1 MPVEYLKETPSQT
14 AGPYVHIGTLPAH
27 AGLPVRQNETLNV
40 VEAPGEKIVVEGIV
54 LDGSG
59 APVKDAMLELYQA
72 TAKGEVGDAT
82 IWARAAAVFETG
94 EWRFDTIRPGALE
107 WRGGRMQA
115 PHLTLLIFARG
126 INIHL
131 HTRMYF
137 PEDEAAQAWDKL
149 NSGDLRLLFVSPER
163 LAGEGLV
170 SRLKRLGVTRLAIDE
185 AHCVSLW
192 GNYFRKLFVLV

>member
-14 AGPYVHIGTLPAH
+14 AGPYVHIGTLPSH

-40 VEAPGEKIVVEGIV
+40 IEAPGEKIVVEGIV

-72 TAKGEVGDAT
+72 NSHGEVGDAT
-82 IWARAAAVFETG
+82 IWARAGAVFETG
-94 EWRFDTIRPGALE
+94 EWRFDTIRPGAIV
-107 WRGGRMQA
+107 WRGGKMQA

-137 PEDEAAQAWDKL
+137 PEDEAAQAEDPAL
-149 NSGDLRLLFVSPER
+149 NRIEQVHRRRTLIAEKVKPGHYRFVIRLQGDQETVFF
-163 LAGEGLV
+163 
-170 SRLKRLGVTRLAIDE
+170 DM
-185 AHCVSLW
+185 
-192 GNYFRKLFVLV
+192 

>member
-27 AGLPVRQNETLNV
+27 AGLPIRQNETLNV
-40 VEAPGEKIVVEGIV
+40 IEAPGERIVVEGIV

-72 TAKGEVGDAT
+72 DSLGRVGEHML
-82 IWARAAAVFETG
+82 WARAAAAFETG
-94 EWRFDTIRPGALE
+94 EFRFDTVRPGALV
-107 WRGGRMQA
+107 WREGRMQA
-115 PHLTLLIFARG
+115 PHLTLLVFARG

-137 PEDEAAQAWDKL
+137 PEDGAAHALDPALSRIEQTHRRATLIAEKQRE
-149 NSGDLRLLFVSPER
+149 GAYRFTIRLQ
-163 LAGEGLV
+163 GEQETV
-170 SRLKRLGVTRLAIDE
+170 FFDM
-185 AHCVSLW
+185 
-192 GNYFRKLFVLV
+192 